1 MIATRKLAMI
11 VLALLSARASAQAPS
26 GRLQVSIET
35 ADGSSAAGAIIALV
49 DSRDKVVAEA
59 IARSDGSRVLLAPFG
74 SYRVRVLRIGFRPYM
89 SAAVTLPNDTRITI
103 RLDAP
108 RIVLASM
115 IVKAATQCVRVD
127 KEPESTGLVWT
138 EVTKALRTSQLT
150 AADISTVSVSRVY
163 RREISAS
170 GAVISADTT
179 ELPPGTARPFSAH
192 DPAVLARNGY
202 VRGDEYHG
210 WQFFG
215 PDEKV
220 FLSGEFASTHCFRL
234 IRKKDRAADIGIAFE
249 PVPGRKIPDIAGTAW
264 VDQSSSELKEI
275 VFRYVNAGMPSEFN
289 ASGFTHFHR
298 MPSGSWIIDDWQ
310 LRMPQI
316 GERRGSAADAG
327 IFDRR
332 ALYLEGYVEAG
343 GGVVFTDRKN

>member
-1 MIATRKLAMI
+1 MVATRCLAII
-11 VLALLSARASAQAPS
+11 VFGLLSLRAGAQAPT
-26 GRLQVSIET
+26 GRLLVSIET
-35 ADGSSAAGAIIALV
+35 TDGSSAAGAIIALV
-49 DSRDKVVAEA
+49 DSRDSVVAEA
-59 IARSDGSRVLLAPFG
+59 IARSDGSRVLLAPLG
-74 SYRVRVLRIGFRPYM
+74 SYRVRVLRIGFRPYT
-89 SAAVTLPNDTRITI
+89 SAPVTLPNETHLTV

-115 IVKAATQCVRVD
+115 IVKAATRCVRVD
-127 KEPESTGLVWT
+127 KEPQSTGLVWT

-150 AADISTVSVSRVY
+150 AADISTVSVSRIY

-170 GAVISADTT
+170 GAVISADTS
-179 ELPPGTARPFSAH
+179 ELPAGTARPFSAH
-192 DPAVLARNGY
+192 DPAVLARRGY
-202 VRGDEYHG
+202 VLGDEYNG

-215 PDEKV
+215 PDEQV
-220 FLSGEFASTHCFRL
+220 FLSSEFASTHCFRL
-234 IRKKDRAADIGIAFE
+234 IRKKDRPADIGIAFA
-249 PVPGRKIPDIAGTAW
+249 PAPGRKIPDIAGTVW

-275 VFRYVNAGMPSEFN
+275 VFHYVNAGMPSEFN
-289 ASGFTHFHR
+289 ASGFTHFRR

-316 GERRGSAADAG
+316 GERRGSSADIG

-332 ALYLEGYVEAG
+332 ALYLEGYIEAG

>member
-1 MIATRKLAMI
+1 MIATRILAII
-11 VLALLSARASAQAPS
+11 VFALLSARAGAQAPS

-35 ADGSSAAGAIIALV
+35 TDGSSAAGAIIALV
-49 DSRDKVVAEA
+49 DSRDNVIAEA

-74 SYRVRVLRIGFRPYM
+74 SYRVRVLRIGFRPYV
-89 SAAVTLPNDTRITI
+89 SAPVTLPNDTRIAI

-115 IVKAATQCVRVD
+115 LVKAATRCVRVD
-127 KEPESTGLVWT
+127 EEPESTGLVWT

-150 AADISTVSVSRVY
+150 MADISTISVY
-163 RREISAS
+163 RTYRRKISPT
-170 GAVISADTT
+170 GAVISADTI
-179 ELPPGTARPFSAH
+179 ELPPGRARPFSAY
-192 DPAVLARNGY
+192 DPAVLARSGY
-202 VRGDEYHG
+202 VRGDEYNG

-220 FLSGEFASTHCFRL
+220 FLSSEFAATHCFRL
-234 IRKKDRAADIGIAFE
+234 TRKKDRPAEIGIAFE
-249 PVPGRKIPDIAGTAW
+249 PEPGRKIPDIAGTAW

-275 VFRYVNAGMPSEFN
+275 VFRYVNAGVPSEFN
-289 ASGFTHFHR
+289 ASGFTHFRR

-310 LRMPQI
+310 LRMPQV
-316 GERRGSAADAG
+316 GERRGPAADPRG
-327 IFDRR
+327 FEKRPY
-332 ALYLEGYVEAG
+332 YLEGYTEAG